1 MVQLKKLL
9 SMVYGAISSSL
20 PVMVRKLWATR
31 LLIALRKRLSL
42 NEQGTRLSL
51 IVAGSLVLLYAV
63 VTGVIVLVNE
73 IIGGF

>member
-31 LLIALRKRLSL
+31 LLIALRKLLSL